1 MKLEK
6 ELSKIPIVREIDALK
21 QQVDELRPF
30 SQEIQN
36 RIMQKFRLDWNY
48 HSNAIEGNPYSYGE
62 TVAFIMHGITA
73 KGKKLKDHLDIK
85 GHDETVIALLDL
97 IKGER
102 NFTETDIRSLHEMIL
117 KEPLMF
123 LTKF

>member
-6 ELSKIPIVREIDALK
+6 ELSKIPIIQEIDDLK
-21 QQVDELRPF
+21 VEVDELRPF
-30 SQEIQN
+30 SDEAQG

-73 KGKKLKDHLDIK
+73 KGKNSKTI
-85 GHDETVIALLDL
+85 
-97 IKGER
+97 
-102 NFTETDIRSLHEMIL
+102 
-117 KEPLMF
+117 
-123 LTKF
+123 